1 MINSVVIIQVA
12 VSAVAIDVT
21 VSSSNFVFLSLELTP
36 TFHKIDWKTFK
47 DISSLPL
54 TTFVN
59 FVNILSKLRYF
70 LCRNYIQIGL
80 KSHSVLL
87 FS

>member
-1 MINSVVIIQVA
+1 MINSIVIIQVA
-12 VSAVAIDVT
+12 VSVVAIDVT

-47 DISSLPL
+47 DIISSLHL

-59 FVNILSKLRYF
+59 ILSRLRYF
-70 LCRNYIQIGL
+70 LCRNYVQIGL
-80 KSHSVLL
+80 KSHSALL